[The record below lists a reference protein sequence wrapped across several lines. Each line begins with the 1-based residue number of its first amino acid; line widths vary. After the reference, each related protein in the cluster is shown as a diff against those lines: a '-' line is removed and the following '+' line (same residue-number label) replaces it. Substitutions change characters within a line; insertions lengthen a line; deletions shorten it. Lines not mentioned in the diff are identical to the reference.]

1 MLELWRQKFSLLM
14 AHDRLQTICLEESD
28 RGMHP
33 QMIERMKEV
42 LHYESRNK
50 TIIVVTHSPSL
61 VDSTTLRNIFFFS
74 RRDNGAKVV
83 NVYKNDCL
91 KMFGTTDFKTIL
103 FSSNVLFVEGPTD
116 KNSRSNI

>member
-1 MLELWRQKFSLLM
+1 M
-14 AHDRLQTICLEESD
+14 AHDKLQTICLEEPD

-61 VDSTTLRNIFFFS
+61 VDSTSLNNTFFFS
-74 RRDNGAKVV
+74 RSENGAKVV
-83 NVYKNDCL
+83 NIYDELKGNDNL
-91 KMFGTTDFKTIL
+91 KMLGTTEFKTIL
-103 FSSNVLFVEGPTD
+103 FSSKVLFVEGPSLLM
-116 KNSRSNI
+116 KIFQY